1 MIKNRKRMST
11 THKIH
16 KLVFLLDRIA
26 EQMIQAQLGIS
37 FSQFL
42 ILMGIIK
49 HKGPSQRDVSMFMN
63 ITEGAVSRQIEHL
76 HERKFIVRKQQKG
89 NRRKHILEVT
99 PQGKE
104 VYEKAVQLLDE
115 KLDSLYETFSPE
127 EETVLDSLVG
137 RLLEKLIKD
146 NNLDECYIQTGDE
159 S

>member
-1 MIKNRKRMST
+1 MSKNRKRMAT

-26 EQMIQAQLGIS
+26 EQTMHAQLGIS

-63 ITEGAVSRQIEHL
+63 VTEGAISRQIEHL
-76 HERKFIVRKQQKG
+76 HERKLIVRTQQKG

-99 PQGKE
+99 DLGKE
-104 VYEKAVQLLDE
+104 VYEKAVQLLDT
-115 KLDSLYETFSPE
+115 KLDSLYEAISPE
-127 EETVLDSLVG
+127 EENRLHSTIDA
-137 RLLEKLIKD
+137 LLEKLIID
-146 NNLDECYIQTGDE
+146 NNLDESCLHTATE
-159 S
+159 L